1 METVIF
7 AWHYQEDRCTTY
19 DNADRT
25 MAVLSSSTLSNNK
38 WQFEKLPNFYG
49 SCYTKSILLT
59 MLHVIVPA
67 ERVRAGDY
75 EKGSVCVCVRVCMRV
90 CVSLC
95 ACVCVCVS
103 VCMCVCV

>member
-75 EKGSVCVCVRVCMRV
+75 ETGSVR
-90 CVSLC
+90 
-95 ACVCVCVS
+95 VCVCVS
-103 VCMCVCV
+103 VCMCVRVCVRMYVCMCVRAEC